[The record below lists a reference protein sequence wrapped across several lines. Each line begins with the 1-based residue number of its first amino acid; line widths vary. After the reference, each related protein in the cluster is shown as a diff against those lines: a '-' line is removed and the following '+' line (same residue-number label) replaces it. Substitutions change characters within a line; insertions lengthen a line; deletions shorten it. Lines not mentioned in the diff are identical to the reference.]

1 MSKKNVDIE
10 EEVQAVE
17 EKPKH
22 NVWDV
27 FWRGVPAAEAEEQ
40 VEKEEK
46 EEKEEKDE
54 KPGFR
59 WF

>member
-10 EEVQAVE
+10 AEVNAAEEQ
-17 EKPKH
+17 PKH

-27 FWRGVPAAEAEEQ
+27 FWRGVPKAEEED
-40 VEKEEK
+40 VEKSEEK
-46 EEKEEKDE
+46 DEDE

>member
-10 EEVQAVE
+10 EEVKAAE
-17 EKPKH
+17 EKPNH
-22 NVWDV
+22 SVWDA
-27 FWRGVPAAEAEEQ
+27 FWRGAQKAEEEA
-40 VEKEEK
+40 VETEEK
-46 EEKEEKDE
+46 EEDE

>member
-1 MSKKNVDIE
+1 MSKKDIDIE
-10 EEVQAVE
+10 TEVGTAE

-27 FWRGVPAAEAEEQ
+27 FWRGVPVEEET
-40 VEKEEK
+40 VKTEEK
-46 EEKEEKDE
+46 EEGE

>member
-1 MSKKNVDIE
+1 MSKKNVDI

-40 VEKEEK
+40 VEQEEK
-46 EEKEEKDE
+46 EE

>member
-10 EEVQAVE
+10 KEVQAAK

-27 FWRGVPAAEAEEQ
+27 FWRGIPAEEAEAT

-46 EEKEEKDE
+46 EEGE

>member
-10 EEVQAVE
+10 AEVNAAE

-27 FWRGVPAAEAEEQ
+27 FWRGAPRAEEEA
-40 VEKEEK
+40 VEENTEEK
-46 EEKEEKDE
+46 AEDE